1 MADEPKSKGMSQRD
15 RVMVMAAEKMAPIHE
30 AIRKAE
36 QEKMLQALFDKSH
49 IKTIDRWIAQQN
61 DPSIDLPEAVRRLVE
76 IGLMVKK

>member
-1 MADEPKSKGMSQRD
+1 MADEPKTKGMSQRG
-15 RVMVMAAEKMAPIHE
+15 RVMVMAEKMAPIHE

-49 IKTIDRWIAQQN
+49 IKTIDRWIARQN
-61 DPSIDLPEAVRRLVE
+61 DPSIDRPKAVRRLVE